1 MTTLP
6 SARERVL
13 AAPGTFNLR
22 DVGGYPADGGTTRWG
37 VLYRSGGLQRLDD
50 DGRAALVAT
59 GLRTVVDLRE
69 QAELDADPDALE
81 GTGLTSLHVPVYQGA
96 TGHLTELPAVPTL
109 DQLYLLMLRDCA
121 PGLVAA
127 VRELARPDALP
138 GLVHCAAGKDRTG
151 LVVALVLSALGV
163 PDDVVAEDYG
173 LTSQHLPAELFA
185 VTTVPDDDVDPERA
199 ALLRAIYR
207 ESPPA
212 VMRAV
217 LAALRSEHGGAGAYL
232 LASGLTAQELEH
244 LRAALVT
251 DQ

>member
-1 MTTLP
+1 
-6 SARERVL
+6 VL
-13 AAPGTFNLR
+13 TAPGTFNLR
-22 DVGGYPADGGTTRWG
+22 DVGGYPAQDGVVRWG
-37 VLYRSGGLQRLDD
+37 VLFRSGGLQRLDD
-50 DGRAALVAT
+50 AGRAALLAL

-69 QAELDADPDALE
+69 QQELDRDPDALG
-81 GTGLTSLHVPVYQGA
+81 GTGLTEVHVPVYRGA
-96 TGHLTELPAVPTL
+96 AGSVATLPAVPTL
-109 DQLYLLMLRDCA
+109 EQLYLLMLEDCA

-127 VRELARPDALP
+127 VRELARPEVLP

-173 LTSQHLPAELFA
+173 LTSQHLPTEFLAA
-185 VTTVPDDDVDPERA
+185 TTVPDDEVDPERA

-217 LAALRSEHGGAGAYL
+217 LTELRARYGGAGEYL
-232 LASGLTAQELEH
+232 LSAGLTAQELDA
-244 LRAALVT
+244 LRTALIT
-251 DQ
+251 DH